1 MKVIAVIPARY
12 DAKRFPGKLL
22 KILGGKSIIE
32 QTYLKALS
40 TNLFNNVYVVTDD
53 ERIYST
59 IKNIG
64 GKAIMSEGEFN
75 TGSDRIASFVKNMDV
90 DIVINIQG
98 DEPFMNK
105 SSLSS
110 LINVLKNDRKKNI
123 SLASLMTPII
133 NHKTINDPNAVKVI
147 VDKENFAIYF
157 SRYALP
163 YQSDKLIK
171 NKYFRH
177 IGVYAFRKHALMEF
191 YNQKAT
197 PLEKSEK
204 IECLRYIENCK
215 KIKMIST
222 SLDSVSIDTPE
233 DLEYAKSIWI
243 KNNE

>member
-59 IKNIG
+59 IENIG

-110 LINVLKNDRKKNI
+110 LINVLKNDRKKKRK
-123 SLASLMTPII
+123 SQ
-133 NHKTINDPNAVKVI
+133 K
-147 VDKENFAIYF
+147 KE
-157 SRYALP
+157 
-163 YQSDKLIK
+163 
-171 NKYFRH
+171 
-177 IGVYAFRKHALMEF
+177 RK
-191 YNQKAT
+191 KRG
-197 PLEKSEK
+197 K
-204 IECLRYIENCK
+204 
-215 KIKMIST
+215 
-222 SLDSVSIDTPE
+222 
-233 DLEYAKSIWI
+233 
-243 KNNE
+243 